1 MNTRLLLPLTAL
13 VAGALACAF
22 PAVTLQPPS
31 AAPTTAP
38 SQNAPVTTGAA
49 TTTNTTSTTSASV
62 PSVAVQTTATEE
74 QALIDLYARVN
85 PAVVSIR
92 VSYADGTGA
101 QGSGFL
107 YDTGGHIVTNQHVV
121 DGAQFVEVDFPG
133 GLKTEGKVVGT
144 DADTDLAV
152 IKVEQVP
159 DGVSPLTLADSNDV
173 QVGQSAVAIGNPF
186 GEAGSMSLGIISGK
200 GRTLSDNRSNQ
211 STGHYTSADLLQ
223 TDAPINPGN
232 SGGPLL
238 NLSGQVIG
246 INRAIATESGSG
258 SGVGYA
264 IPSNAVS
271 EIVPA
276 LISSGHFT
284 YPYLG
289 LSSAPELTLQS
300 AQQLGL
306 AQTDGAYVVSVVANG
321 PAAKAGLKGD
331 TATARDGQLRGD
343 GDLIV
348 AVDGQPVHVFADLIG
363 YLDYNKRPGDSVT
376 LTVLRQNQRVDLTVT
391 LGERPQS

>member
-1 MNTRLLLPLTAL
+1 MNNRILLPLTAL

-22 PAVTLQPPS
+22 PAVSLPQTASPAPT
-31 AAPTTAP
+31 AAPIANTA
-38 SQNAPVTTGAA
+38 
-49 TTTNTTSTTSASV
+49 STTHASV
-62 PSVAVQTTATEE
+62 PSVAVQTTSTEQ

-92 VSYADGTGA
+92 VSLGDGTGA

-107 YDTGGHIVTNQHVV
+107 FDASGHIVTNQHVV
-121 DGAQFVEVDFPG
+121 DGAQFIEVDFPS
-133 GLKTEGKVVGT
+133 GLKVEGKVIGV

-152 IKVEQVP
+152 IKVDQVP
-159 DGVSPLTLADSNDV
+159 EGVQPLSLADSSAV
-173 QVGQSAVAIGNPF
+173 QVGQTAVAIGNPF
-186 GEAGSMSLGIISGK
+186 GEAGSMSLGIVSGT
-200 GRTLSDNRSNQ
+200 GRSLSDNRSSQ
-211 STGHYTSADLLQ
+211 SGSHFTSADIIQ

-238 NLSGQVIG
+238 NLNGQVIG
-246 INRAIATESGSG
+246 INRAIATENGAG

-271 EIVPA
+271 EIVPV
-276 LISSGHFT
+276 LISSGRFT

-289 LSSAPELTLQS
+289 LSSGPEITLQA
-300 AQQLGL
+300 AQTLGL
-306 AQTDGAYVVSVVANG
+306 SQTDGVYVVAVVNGG
-321 PAAKAGLKGD
+321 PADKAGLQAD
-331 TATARDGQLRGD
+331 TATTRDTTFRGD

-363 YLDYNKRPGDSVT
+363 YLDYHKRPGDSVT
-376 LTVLRQNQRVDLTVT
+376 LTVLRKSGRVDLTVI
-391 LGERPQS
+391 LAERPQS